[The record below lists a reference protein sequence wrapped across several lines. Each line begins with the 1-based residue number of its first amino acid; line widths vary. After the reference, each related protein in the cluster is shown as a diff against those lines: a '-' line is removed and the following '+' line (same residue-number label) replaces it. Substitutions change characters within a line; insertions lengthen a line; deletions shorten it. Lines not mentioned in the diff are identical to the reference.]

1 MRQVQRM
8 VASGALTQTGVVG
21 RTSLIDATSVQRLKA
36 QGARPGRP
44 WSSETIAAAIDLLD
58 HGASEQLDS
67 VEQARLLKRL
77 RLASPEEVV
86 RAMRKRAQVQRYR
99 ASESFIERIFERVTL
114 TGAAALNTEPALLLQ
129 FGLVAISRRKIDGY
143 IELKNARRIIRS
155 CHLVGDAQGNVTLR
169 VTDIDALLKQEL
181 QAVVIALDL
190 ADSLDTRERKAGLAF
205 LSKRLKALR

>member
-21 RTSLIDATSVQRLKA
+21 RTSLIDVTSVQRLKA

-67 VEQARLLKRL
+67 VERARLLKRL

-99 ASESFIERIFERVTL
+99 ASESFIERIF
-114 TGAAALNTEPALLLQ
+114 
-129 FGLVAISRRKIDGY
+129 
-143 IELKNARRIIRS
+143 
-155 CHLVGDAQGNVTLR
+155 
-169 VTDIDALLKQEL
+169 
-181 QAVVIALDL
+181 
-190 ADSLDTRERKAGLAF
+190 
-205 LSKRLKALR
+205 